1 MLMNNPVSDEACPMR
16 VRIFVH
22 LPYGLDIGAY
32 RIRYEQGVE
41 PDASPYGFHHAL
53 SKGFDV
59 DFSVS
64 KKRGKAEKFLRNL
77 AQRTLG
83 FDLLHAWSNR
93 KAAGR
98 AAVIWTMLETEAL
111 PIAMLMWL
119 RQMPRRHLI
128 GSTVWMLNRWPS
140 YVAPK
145 RKLLRKLTTYW
156 SVMLVH
162 TKPCLDRAR
171 NILPDVHSEI
181 MLFGIAAQTF
191 TKRTSHIEGDG
202 PIEIVAAGNDSTRDW
217 QILLDAFGNDNRFH
231 LVIICS
237 WFDKSLT
244 SRYSNLSAPEVTS
257 FRTLID
263 IYKSATYIAV
273 PMVENIFSGTT
284 VALEAAAMGIPLLS
298 SRTGGVPTYFDESE
312 ALFVPVGDPTTMRD
326 VVLRQTSEER
336 TIMAD
341 RASLRFHQS
350 GYTTEAMM
358 DRYAAITSRLVRGPS
373 KL

>member
-1 MLMNNPVSDEACPMR
+1 MLMNSSVSDEVRTTR
-16 VRIFVH
+16 VFVH
-22 LPYGLDIGAY
+22 LPYGLDLNPY
-32 RIRYEQGVE
+32 KIRYEQGLE

-53 SKGFDV
+53 SHGFNV

-64 KKRGKAEKFLRNL
+64 KQRGKAGRFLRNA

-98 AAVIWTMLETEAL
+98 AAVVWTMLETEAL

-128 GSTVWMLNRWPS
+128 GSTVWMINRWPT
-140 YVAPK
+140 YVTTRRA
-145 RKLLRKLTTYW
+145 LLRKLTTYW

-162 TKPCLDRAR
+162 SKPCLDRAR
-171 NILPDVHSEI
+171 NILPGIHSEI

-191 TKRTSHIEGDG
+191 TKRTSDVGPDG
-202 PIEIVAAGNDSTRDW
+202 PIKIVAAGNDSTRDW
-217 QILLDAFGNDNRFH
+217 QILLEAFGNDNRFH
-231 LVIICS
+231 VVIICS

-244 SRYSNLSAPEVTS
+244 SRYSNLSTPKVTS

-263 IYKSATYIAV
+263 IYKDATYIAI
-273 PMVENIFSGTT
+273 PMVENIFSGIT
-284 VALEAAAMGIPLLS
+284 VALEAAATGVPLLS
-298 SRTGGVPTYFDESE
+298 SRTGGVPTYLDESE

-326 VVLRQTSEER
+326 AVLRQTSLER
-336 TIMAD
+336 TNMAD

-358 DRYAAITSRLVRGPS
+358 DRYAAITSRLVRERS